1 MASSSS
7 SSAFDDDDD
16 PLSDVFGAMNQ
27 SSPIAPSRAE
37 KHALTARSS
46 ERKRLKPEQVAA
58 ADAFL
63 HDPAAIREVK
73 LFMHLMVLENQI
85 DKIQNIANYAAA
97 VLLSSKIRTYK
108 GTVPTDILL
117 EILKIRRFDLPA
129 GIEHNPAD
137 FAKVNSAVQEAL
149 TQKRSKFKKLIKHS
163 LKPNDPKS
171 ADNAPPAERLNIF
184 QLDQAFVAGTQCSV
198 NVPLCARVALM
209 RKSYLKYPGPDFWNK
224 VDKDLAAIRKKAEG
238 DSRKITKAFR
248 HILTTDQELHG
259 SKDYDIAQENVD
271 GFQQEVDYVI
281 DANIF
286 DAATT
291 ATATT
296 AAEATT
302 STAPATAAA

>member
-1 MASSSS
+1 
-7 SSAFDDDDD
+7 
-16 PLSDVFGAMNQ
+16 
-27 SSPIAPSRAE
+27 
-37 KHALTARSS
+37 
-46 ERKRLKPEQVAA
+46 
-58 ADAFL
+58 
-63 HDPAAIREVK
+63 
-73 LFMHLMVLENQI
+73 MHLMVLENQI
-85 DKIQNIANYAAA
+85 DKIVTATAPYQVSRDLEQNIANYAAA

-149 TQKRSKFKKLIKHS
+149 TQKRSKLKKL
-163 LKPNDPKS
+163 S

-184 QLDQAFVAGTQCSV
+184 QLAQAFVAGTQCSV
-198 NVPLCARVALM
+198 N

-259 SKDYDIAQENVD
+259 SKDYDIAQEMSMA
-271 GFQQEVDYVI
+271 F
-281 DANIF
+281 
-286 DAATT
+286 
-291 ATATT
+291 
-296 AAEATT
+296 
-302 STAPATAAA
+302 S